1 MHEQSLVRS
10 ILRQVDSIRRDR
22 NAEIVQSVVLTIG
35 PLSGV
40 DPDLLASA
48 YDQLAIEP
56 SVVHSELTIRQV
68 PLLACCDACGRRQ
81 TIVDFDF
88 RCTHCDHNVTITS
101 GDQLELTSVS
111 LIVNEPANQ
120 SLT

>member
-22 NAEIVQSVVLTIG
+22 NAEIVQSLVLTIG

-48 YDQLAIEP
+48 FDQLATEP
-56 SVVHSELTIRQV
+56 SVADTELTIRQV
-68 PLLACCDACGRRQ
+68 PLMARCDACGRSQ
-81 TIVDFDF
+81 TITDFDF
-88 RCTHCDHNVTITS
+88 RCTHCGHNLTITS

-111 LIVNEPANQ
+111 LVVDQPANR